1 MRLVKSPNS
10 TPSTRCT
17 DTADLRV
24 MPLGQYKKGNIGKHV
39 MIGPGIVNGPRVLRN
54 GAMITELMVRYGKGR
69 VRATV
74 QHAPVRLEGTPE
86 DAPPDGLKV
95 FRVVVAREVIA
106 KPTIHPPPHP
116 NETCAHAAA
125 AVSLESSW
133 HR

>member
-1 MRLVKSPNS
+1 
-10 TPSTRCT
+10 
-17 DTADLRV
+17 

-95 FRVVVAREVIA
+95 FRVVVAREV
-106 KPTIHPPPHP
+106 T
-116 NETCAHAAA
+116 
-125 AVSLESSW
+125 
-133 HR
+133 R